1 MLLTQIKNDV
11 LQKVKQ
17 LSTSSEFHEEVRK
30 DREALKEMLD
40 YFPFRKNPEMIDKLT
55 PKSLYNPGGP
65 RDWFF
70 YFFEF
75 KLKRVGRIRVPS
87 DLPWRE
93 ACEKIDLFKQ
103 LLKLLVNDEKLIHE
117 KIDDERWLELKGWG
131 GDKHYVKKLLFI
143 YYPDQVMPTFKT
155 DILEMQLNWL
165 GLFEEAKLESRKR
178 HDEDLNALS
187 VGKKF
192 ELYNE
197 LILKSLKDVLPK
209 DWDTLA
215 IARLFRELVPFPQ
228 PVEKTGGP
236 LGKIPLLYEPVNELG
251 VVLLFGMYHRELG
264 FPYIIKVQQ
273 TFPDMIALDEEGN
286 YCRIEF
292 EYRSSTFI
300 QHGHDISG
308 CDYIICWVDD
318 LEGGSP
324 IKEKVISLKEEIF
337 EERESE

>member
-1 MLLTQIKNDV
+1 
-11 LQKVKQ
+11 
-17 LSTSSEFHEEVRK
+17 
-30 DREALKEMLD
+30 
-40 YFPFRKNPEMIDKLT
+40 
-55 PKSLYNPGGP
+55 
-65 RDWFF
+65 
-70 YFFEF
+70 
-75 KLKRVGRIRVPS
+75 
-87 DLPWRE
+87 
-93 ACEKIDLFKQ
+93 
-103 LLKLLVNDEKLIHE
+103 
-117 KIDDERWLELKGWG
+117 
-131 GDKHYVKKLLFI
+131 
-143 YYPDQVMPTFKT
+143 
-155 DILEMQLNWL
+155 
-165 GLFEEAKLESRKR
+165 
-178 HDEDLNALS
+178 
-187 VGKKF
+187 
-192 ELYNE
+192 NE